1 MKRLVLGRLLGLA
14 AGIALLAMG
23 LGCGAVNDI
32 QQATAAG
39 DSFMTALRD
48 SDYAGAYAHS
58 APALQTE
65 LGSAD
70 KLKTVVEGGNVHPT
84 KWSYS
89 NRTVSG
95 DQAVLDGDV
104 TFTGDRQGTLHLVAQ
119 KSGSDWKVA
128 GMNMKTK

>member
-1 MKRLVLGRLLGLA
+1 MKVLGRSLGFA
-14 AGIALLAMG
+14 AGVALLAMS

-48 SDYAGAYAHS
+48 ADYAAAYSHS

-65 LGSAD
+65 LGNTD
-70 KLKTVVEGGNVHPT
+70 KLKEVVEGGNVQPT

-89 NRTVSG
+89 NRNVSG

-104 TFTGDRQGTLHLVAQ
+104 T
-119 KSGSDWKVA
+119 
-128 GMNMKTK
+128 